1 MQPGNQGSLS
11 DQIISV
17 TNSMETMPGDETRKK
32 LVALINELIN
42 NDFNSLVQLLYRVDV
57 FERKIRDSL
66 NANGNSAEIIADL
79 IIERQLQKVAHRKTF
94 TTNSRQ
100 QNDEEKW

>member
-1 MQPGNQGSLS
+1 MQPGNQGSLP

-17 TNSMETMPGDETRKK
+17 TNAMETMPGDETRKK

-57 FERKIRDSL
+57 FERKIRD
-66 NANGNSAEIIADL
+66 GYYHRYL
-79 IIERQLQKVAHRKTF
+79 IQ
-94 TTNSRQ
+94 
-100 QNDEEKW
+100 